1 MVNTIVRAQAKKD
14 TKEPHISSTT
24 RWVMNGVISMET
36 QLSSTASLAKRRDF
50 LDLRL
55 REGDDGVELGLA
67 ETGLVGP
74 EPLLHDIGE
83 TGVNQSPG
91 RRFFKRRR
99 GLFGGVGQ
107 GVARLNVG
115 WYLSAIHSG
124 CGIRLSWAFF
134 STRGTST

>member
-1 MVNTIVRAQAKKD
+1 
-14 TKEPHISSTT
+14 
-24 RWVMNGVISMET
+24 MNGVISMET
-36 QLSSTASLAKRRDF
+36 QLSSVDSLVKRRDF

-55 REGDDGVELGLA
+55 REGDVGVELGLA

-74 EPLLHDIGE
+74 ELLLHDIGE
-83 TGVNQSPG
+83 TGVGQSPG

-99 GLFGGVGQ
+99 GLFGGV

-124 CGIRLSWAFF
+124 CGIRLSSAFF